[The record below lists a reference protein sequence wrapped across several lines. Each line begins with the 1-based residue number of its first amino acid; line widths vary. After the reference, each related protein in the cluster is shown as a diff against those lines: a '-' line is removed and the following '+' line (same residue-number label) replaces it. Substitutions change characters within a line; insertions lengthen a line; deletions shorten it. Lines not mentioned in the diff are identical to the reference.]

1 MNYFVYRN
9 FTTENLFQGFDV
21 GFSGYNDISDTP
33 NAKSY
38 IWFYLPEI
46 KIATND
52 IVDEIQGYKGKLEL
66 LLNQL
71 PEDKTVIAFTICPL
85 FFINYQNFDFRINVS
100 ISEYNHFL
108 YNLASS
114 RNNFKV
120 IDFTDFNKVIDIPI
134 FDWKYYYLSQS
145 MISPRLNSKFS
156 NWFKLKINSFENK
169 RKKCLVLDL
178 DNTLWGGILG
188 EDGIENLKIGDTYPG
203 LAYLHFQEAIL
214 EAVKAGIILAIC
226 SKNNEDDVVEV
237 FEKHPFQLIKFNK
250 VSSYRINWQ
259 DKATNIKEI
268 AEELNIGLDSIVFID
283 DNPVERER
291 VNQMLPEVTVP
302 DFPESPY
309 LMVKYFKNIYD
320 QYFQAY
326 RLTNEDLNKTSQ
338 YISNVER
345 NVFKKAFTS
354 VDDYLKSLEMELI
367 IYESSKFTIPR
378 IAQMTQKTNQFNLTS
393 KRYTEDD
400 INNKVLNGDL
410 VICVAVKDK
419 FGDNGISILSIINI
433 ENNTA
438 FIDSFLLSCR
448 ILGRNI
454 EVAFLNFLINLLRE
468 KKIKYLNSIYIP
480 SNKNKQTEN
489 FFEKMNFEL
498 VNIEENG
505 TKHYNLEIT
514 KKRKIEEYYK
524 INFTSNE

>member
-1 MNYFVYRN
+1 MDYFVYRN
-9 FTTENLFQGFDV
+9 FTTENLFQGFDI
-21 GFSGYNDISDTP
+21 GFSGYNDISDIPT
-33 NAKSY
+33 AKNY

-52 IVDEIQGYKGKLEL
+52 IVEEIQGYKGKLEL

-71 PEDKTVIAFTICPL
+71 PEDKTIIAFSICPL
-85 FFINYQNFDFRINVS
+85 FVINYQNFDFRINVS
-100 ISEYNHFL
+100 ISKYNQFL
-108 YNLASS
+108 YKLASS

-120 IDFTDFNKVIDIPI
+120 IDITDFNEVIDMPI

-156 NWFKLKINSFENK
+156 NWFKLKINSFESK
-169 RKKCLVLDL
+169 RKKCLILDL

-188 EDGIENLKIGDTYPG
+188 EDGIANLKIGDTYPG

-214 EAVKAGIILAIC
+214 EAANAGIILAIC

-250 VSSYRINWQ
+250 ISAYRINWQ
-259 DKATNIKEI
+259 DKVTNIQEI

-291 VNQMLPEVTVP
+291 VKQMLPEVTVP

-338 YISNVER
+338 YISNAER
-345 NVFKKAFTS
+345 NVFKKAFSS
-354 VDDYLKSLEMELI
+354 VDDYLKSLEMELNI
-367 IYESSKFTIPR
+367 FEASNFTIPR
-378 IAQMTQKTNQFNLTS
+378 IAQMTQKTNQFNLTT

-400 INNKVLNGDL
+400 INNKLLNGDL
-410 VICVAVKDK
+410 VYCVAVKDK
-419 FGDNGISILSIINI
+419 FGDNGISILSIVTF
-433 ENNTA
+433 ENDTA
-438 FIDSFLLSCR
+438 FIDTFLLSCR

-454 EVAFLNFLINLLRE
+454 EGAFLNYLINLLQDRN
-468 KKIKYLNSIYIP
+468 IKYLKSIYIP
-480 SNKNKQTEN
+480 SGKNKQTEN
-489 FFEKMNFEL
+489 FFEKMNFILEK
-498 VNIEENG
+498 IEVDG
-505 TKHYNLEIT
+505 TKHYFLEIT
-514 KKRKIEEYYK
+514 KKRIIEEYYQIK
-524 INFTSNE
+524 FIPNE

>member
-1 MNYFVYRN
+1 MDYFVYRN
-9 FTTENLFQGFDV
+9 FTTENLFQGFDI
-21 GFSGYNDISDTP
+21 GFSGYNDISETP
-33 NAKSY
+33 IAKNY

-71 PEDKTVIAFTICPL
+71 PQDKTIIVFTICPL
-85 FFINYQNFDFRINVS
+85 FVINYQNFDFRINVS
-100 ISEYNHFL
+100 ISEYNQFL
-108 YNLASS
+108 YNLASI
-114 RNNFKV
+114 RNNFKL
-120 IDFTDFNKVIDIPI
+120 IDFSDFNKANDIHI

-145 MISPRLNSKFS
+145 MISPRLNSSFS

-188 EDGIENLKIGDTYPG
+188 EDGIENIKIGDSYPG

-214 EAVKAGIILAIC
+214 EAANSGVILAIC

-250 VSSYRINWQ
+250 ISAYRINWQ
-259 DKATNIKEI
+259 DKASNIKEI
-268 AEELNIGLDSIVFID
+268 SDELNIGLDSMVFID

-291 VNQMLPEVTVP
+291 VRQMLPEVIVP

-309 LMVKYFKNIYD
+309 LMIKYFKDIYD
-320 QYFQAY
+320 QYFQTY

-338 YISNVER
+338 YISNAER
-345 NVFKKAFTS
+345 NVFKKSFTS
-354 VDDYLKSLEMELI
+354 VDDYLKSLEMELN
-367 IYESSKFTIPR
+367 IYEASKFTIPR
-378 IAQMTQKTNQFNLTS
+378 IAQMTQKTNQFNLTTN
-393 KRYTEDD
+393 RYTEDD
-400 INNKVLNGDL
+400 IKNKLLDGNL
-410 VICVAVKDK
+410 VICAAVKDK
-419 FGDNGISILSIINI
+419 FGDNGISILTIINL

-438 FIDSFLLSCR
+438 NIDTFLLSCR

-454 EVAFLNFLINLLRE
+454 EDVFLNYMINILQE
-468 KKIKYLNSIYIP
+468 KNIKYLKSMYIP

-498 VNIEENG
+498 VSIEDNG
-505 TKHYNLEIT
+505 IKHYNLEIT
-514 KKRKIEEYYK
+514 EKRAIKEYYK
-524 INFTSNE
+524 INYIKNE